1 MIKCQQAC
9 NGSLNEAYHSS
20 DLAIELK
27 INIYVYIFVTEA
39 ESTIFNSDSET
50 VLMVLPKIRYQIR
63 NI

>member
-20 DLAIELK
+20 ALAIELK
-27 INIYVYIFVTEA
+27 INIYIFVTEA

-50 VLMVLPKIRYQIR
+50 VLMILPKIRYQIR